1 VGLLWICAYLYS
13 QLRASRAQA
22 QKTEDAAEQATLVI
36 DLPEPYVHIRKSQ
49 MLDVEMQAWRH
60 DAISTTVH
68 LNAYETARDAVGLDK
83 YCKPGDEAWAADLL
97 AELGY
102 KGGLAAPTILCLLRQ
117 WDSFRHVENY
127 IISDVVLQRLSLEGD
142 PEDSLLPFTPDVH
155 RGLRD
160 FYKAL
165 EETKCKF
172 RRTEHFGYI
181 ANTLCEWQCAPK
193 SRPLSPRSPSSWPKT
208 TPNNISN
215 GPTKVS
221 QNPFAFSTRRC
232 TSDSCILSESCSA
245 QTSTPRK

>member
-1 VGLLWICAYLYS
+1 MGPVAVILLATLLPGGFLIVGLLWICAYLYS
-13 QLRASRAQA
+13 QLRASRAP
-22 QKTEDAAEQATLVI
+22 EDVAEQAT

-60 DAISTTVH
+60 DAISITTH
-68 LNAYETARDAVGLDK
+68 LNACETVRDAVGLDK

-102 KGGLAAPTILCLLRQ
+102 KGGLAVPAILCLLRQ
-117 WDSFRHVENY
+117 WDSFKCVEDH
-127 IISDVVLQRLSLEGD
+127 IISDVILQRLSLEGD

-172 RRTEHFGYI
+172 RRT
-181 ANTLCEWQCAPK
+181 
-193 SRPLSPRSPSSWPKT
+193 
-208 TPNNISN
+208 
-215 GPTKVS
+215 
-221 QNPFAFSTRRC
+221 
-232 TSDSCILSESCSA
+232 
-245 QTSTPRK
+245 